1 MQSLYKIPNLVILP
15 TNIPNL
21 QGTSLIPNEVRKKHW
36 FNNLLLLINKS
47 KFIYSEQL
55 IITLLKI

>member
-1 MQSLYKIPNLVILP
+1 MQYLYKIPNLVILP

-36 FNNLLLLINKS
+36 FNNSLLLINKP
-47 KFIYSEQL
+47 KFIYSDSR
-55 IITLLKI
+55 